1 MTDHQFDAILDMVDM
16 ILDGCKSVKEAQEKL
31 RSIRK
36 RPGLFSENDTSEIA
50 QSAEQTES
58 ERTKVSSEAHDPV
71 GTGADR

>member
-36 RPGLFSENDTSEIA
+36 RSGLFSEKDTSEIA
-50 QSAEQTES
+50 QAVEQTES
-58 ERTKVSSEAHDPV
+58 ERTKVSFEAHESV
-71 GTGADR
+71 GSGADR

>member
-36 RPGLFSENDTSEIA
+36 RPGFFSENDTGGNI
-50 QSAEQTES
+50 QSAPPTES
-58 ERTKVSSEAHDPV
+58 ERTKVSSEAPDSV
-71 GTGADR
+71 GIGADR